1 MYWMLFKSPLANWRL
16 FSSYIDPVNSPTS
29 SLFSDFGALSISQR
43 RKVSRQASHQDEKS
57 SSFWMGHLKHKCGAF
72 HQLCFFFFL
81 SFALSAS
88 IGSGVSLSLLSFC
101 ATRLQTRQQVN
112 SSLRELRVWPRWLS
126 LQSRPSPPRSF
137 HIPALAAPQL
147 LHWHQVSVNTALQNK
162 EITLHVCFF
171 SLCFYLPMYLLLNKQ
186 KTPFSFGWRTFC
198 KITASQHLKTI
209 LIILIL
215 LIILIPFLFLS
226 GMSLSAGS
234 SPLHSPK
241 ITPHTSPAPR
251 RRSHTPNPANY
262 MVPTTASDQGAH
274 IIQKETVGGTTYF
287 YTDNTPAP
295 MAGMVCAADGV
306 FLCVVVVFLSP
317 RVLRKALINKM
328 Y

>member
-1 MYWMLFKSPLANWRL
+1 MWCISW
-16 FSSYIDPVNSPTS
+16 
-29 SLFSDFGALSISQR
+29 AL
-43 RKVSRQASHQDEKS
+43 
-57 SSFWMGHLKHKCGAF
+57 L
-72 HQLCFFFFL
+72 FFFL

-147 LHWHQVSVNTALQNK
+147 LHWHQVSVNAALQNK
-162 EITLHVCFF
+162 LPLFHLCFF
-171 SLCFYLPMYLLLNKQ
+171 SLCFYLPLYLLLNKQ

-215 LIILIPFLFLS
+215 LIILIPFLFHFRHVPVSWIL
-226 GMSLSAGS
+226 S
-234 SPLHSPK
+234 SPFPKNYTSHLTCPSQAQPHPEPGQLHGTHHCVWP
-241 ITPHTSPAPR
+241 
-251 RRSHTPNPANY
+251 RRSHNPER
-262 MVPTTASDQGAH
+262 DCWGH
-274 IIQKETVGGTTYF
+274 HL
-287 YTDNTPAP
+287 
-295 MAGMVCAADGV
+295 
-306 FLCVVVVFLSP
+306 FLH
-317 RVLRKALINKM
+317 R
-328 Y
+328 